1 MTGLVAVASRSFSR
15 HPILRAE
22 LVKKHA
28 DVRFN
33 DGGQSLSGESLVA
46 FLQDA
51 PLAITALET
60 ISDSILARLPALRV
74 LSKFGVGVDMIDL
87 DALTR
92 RGIRLGWTGGTN
104 KRSVAEL
111 VLSMAIGLLRHVPAA
126 NRAVLGGT
134 WKQVQG
140 RELSH
145 CIVGVI
151 GYGHVGR
158 EVSVM
163 LRKLGAHV
171 VAHDIRPDPAFC
183 AANDIEPIGLDE
195 LLSRSHVVS
204 LHVPL
209 DATTRYLLSSEK
221 LRLMRPDAILINTA
235 RGGIV
240 DERALKTMLLS
251 GRLAGAGLD
260 VFAEEP
266 PTDHELLAL
275 PNVLAT
281 PHLGGSSEEAVLAMG
296 RAAIAGL
303 EHNRVPGPGWPLPLS
318 PDSNALSGS
327 R

>member
-15 HPILRAE
+15 HPVLRAE
-22 LVKKHA
+22 LGMKHSE
-28 DVRFN
+28 VRFN

-51 PLAITALET
+51 SMAITALEMLT
-60 ISDSILARLPALRV
+60 DSILSRLPALRV

-87 DALTR
+87 DALAR

-126 NRAVLGGT
+126 NRAVLAGT
-134 WKQVQG
+134 WKQFQG

-145 CIVGVI
+145 CTVGLI
-151 GYGHVGR
+151 GCGQVGR
-158 EVSVM
+158 EVAIL
-163 LRKLGAHV
+163 LRHLGAQV
-171 VAHDIRPDPAFC
+171 LAHDIRPDPVFC
-183 AANDIEPIGLDE
+183 AANVIELVELDD

-209 DATTRYLLSSEK
+209 DGTTRNLLSAKK
-221 LRLMRPDAILINTA
+221 LELMRPESILINTA

-240 DERALKTMLLS
+240 DERAMKAMLLS

-266 PTDHELLAL
+266 PADRELLAL

-281 PHLGGSSEEAVLAMG
+281 PHIGGSSEEAVLAMG

-303 EHNRVPGPGWPLPLS
+303 EHNRVPGPGWPLALPPAL
-318 PDSNALSGS
+318 NALSNS